1 MLKRTFKFNK
11 ASTDIYF
18 DNSFSNLKKIVDV
31 KQTVIITDENV
42 FTHHQKKFKHYNTIV
57 LKAGEEFKIQA
68 TVDNII
74 EQLIQFKADR
84 NTILIGIGG
93 GMISDI
99 TGYTASIY
107 MRGIQFGFVPTTI
120 LSIVDASIGGKNGI
134 NVGAFKN
141 MVGSIQ
147 QPKFILH
154 DLSFL
159 NTLPKTEWQQ
169 GFAEIIK
176 HACIKDAKM
185 FNQLQLHSIKFYQS
199 NKKELAKLIEQ
210 NVLIKIIVVK
220 NDEFEK
226 GERRILNF
234 GHTIGHALE
243 MNYELLHGQAV
254 SIGMTYA
261 SEIAEKLLGFKQK
274 NELISLLEQYELPT
288 FARYD
293 NHKILHH
300 ISIDKKKEKDFV
312 HFILLKEIG
321 NAVIHPIKIKTLDKL
336 I

>member
-185 FNQLQLHSIKFYQS
+185 FKQLQLHSIKFYQS

-210 NVLIKIIVVK
+210 NVLIKIMVVK

-254 SIGMTYA
+254 AIGMTYA
-261 SEIAEKLLGFKQK
+261 SEIAEKLLVFKQK

-293 NHKILHH
+293 KHKILHH
-300 ISIDKKKEKDFV
+300 ISIDKKKEKDFI
-312 HFILLKEIG
+312 HFILLKNIG
-321 NAVIHPIKIKTLDKL
+321 KAVIHPIKIKTLDKL

>member
-1 MLKRTFKFNK
+1 MLKRTFKFNN

-31 KQTVIITDENV
+31 KQSVVITDENV

-57 LKAGEEFKIQA
+57 LKAGEKFKIQA

-74 EQLIQFKADR
+74 EQLIQLKADR
-84 NTILIGIGG
+84 NTILISIGG

-134 NVGAFKN
+134 NVGSSKN
-141 MVGSIQ
+141 MIGTIQ

-185 FNQLQLHSIKFYQS
+185 FKQLQLHSIKFYQS

-226 GERRILNF
+226 RERRILNF

-254 SIGMTYA
+254 AIGMTYA

-293 NHKILHH
+293 KHKILHH
-300 ISIDKKKEKDFV
+300 ISIDKKKEKDFI
-312 HFILLKEIG
+312 HFILLKNIG
-321 NAVIHPIKIKTLDKL
+321 NAVIHPIKIKTLEKL